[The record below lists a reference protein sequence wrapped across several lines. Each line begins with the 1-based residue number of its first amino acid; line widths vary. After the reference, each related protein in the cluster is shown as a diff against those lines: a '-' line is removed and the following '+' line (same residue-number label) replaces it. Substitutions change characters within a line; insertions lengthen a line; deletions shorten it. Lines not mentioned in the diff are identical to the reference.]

1 MDITFEELTESI
13 AEAVDGTLEQVIRLL
28 NAVGETS
35 AAGYVTAMR
44 NLVTAR
50 IPAALKE
57 TL

>member
-28 NAVGETS
+28 NNVGETS
-35 AAGYVTAMR
+35 AAWHVFAMR
-44 NLVTAR
+44 SLMASL

-57 TL
+57 AL

>member
-1 MDITFEELTESI
+1 MDITFEELTDSI

-28 NAVGETS
+28 NALGETS

-44 NLVTAR
+44 SLMASL

-57 TL
+57 AL